1 MGALGHVAD
10 GCLYD
15 SVVGLILQRSSGAQV
30 RFRRRFL
37 EKLQAV
43 KAPKQ
48 SKSPAYLVNAVRKPI
63 QDFIHT
69 QQIGAI
75 ILLLG
80 AVAALGWVNSPWA
93 HTYEDFWHTHVAFDI
108 HIFAISEDL
117 KHLVNDGLMAV
128 FFFLVG
134 LEIRRELR
142 DGELST
148 FRKAALPAFAAVG
161 GMVVPAAVYLL
172 FNASGEGAVGWGI
185 PMATDIAFALGVLA
199 LVGKHIPAEL
209 RVFLLGLA
217 VVDDLGAIAVIA
229 TFYTE
234 TIDWVHLGL
243 AVGMFVVI
251 WGFIRLGI
259 RSLGFYIIL
268 CVLMWQFLLESG
280 IHATLAGVAVA
291 AIVPCEPDLQ
301 RKDYRKAVE
310 PLLHDFELALERG
323 DMEKAQSITEQI
335 EKLSRGTEGPLVR
348 LEHKVHPWV
357 SFVILP
363 LFALANAGIVF
374 TSDTLS
380 EAVNSDVAIGVVSGL
395 LVGKVFGI
403 FGFSWLAVRLGLGQL
418 PSTVRWGHVL
428 GIALLAGIGFTVAI
442 FVSGIA
448 FDDRALIDQSK
459 MGIFGAS
466 LVAGVVGYLFLRF
479 VSPRLSQQRA

>member
-1 MGALGHVAD
+1 M
-10 GCLYD
+10 
-15 SVVGLILQRSSGAQV
+15 
-30 RFRRRFL
+30 
-37 EKLQAV
+37 
-43 KAPKQ
+43 
-48 SKSPAYLVNAVRKPI
+48 NAVRKPI

-251 WGFIRLGI
+251 WGCIRLGI
-259 RSLGFYIIL
+259 HSLGFL
-268 CVLMWQFLLESG
+268 HHLVC
-280 IHATLAGVAVA
+280 ADVAVPA
-291 AIVPCEPDLQ
+291 RIGDSCDACG
-301 RKDYRKAVE
+301 
-310 PLLHDFELALERG
+310 RG
-323 DMEKAQSITEQI
+323 
-335 EKLSRGTEGPLVR
+335 GG
-348 LEHKVHPWV
+348 
-357 SFVILP
+357 
-363 LFALANAGIVF
+363 G
-374 TSDTLS
+374 
-380 EAVNSDVAIGVVSGL
+380 
-395 LVGKVFGI
+395 
-403 FGFSWLAVRLGLGQL
+403 
-418 PSTVRWGHVL
+418 
-428 GIALLAGIGFTVAI
+428 
-442 FVSGIA
+442 
-448 FDDRALIDQSK
+448 DRALRAGPAAQGLPKSGRAFVARFRAGDWS
-459 MGIFGAS
+459 GATWRRRS
-466 LVAGVVGYLFLRF
+466 R
-479 VSPRLSQQRA
+479 SRSRSRS